1 MKLIPLLF
9 IAIVSSFSR
18 AVVIEDLADL
28 SVCDLFAASA
38 TLELDIQTAKN
49 SSALYT
55 ARAKQSAVDQRIAE
69 LIEIEKAQ
77 LESGEISIADLEVRC
92 SE

>member
-38 TLELDIQTAKN
+38 TLELDIQTAKTLQPCILPERN
-49 SSALYT
+49 SLPSINES
-55 ARAKQSAVDQRIAE
+55 QS
-69 LIEIEKAQ
+69 
-77 LESGEISIADLEVRC
+77 S
-92 SE
+92 